1 MSLADPDIVG
11 REYATEEGL
20 ATRASVYGGEEFGEG
35 DARRIALDA
44 VAEVSP
50 RRVLEVGCGRGEFA
64 ERIVTELGAAVVAV
78 DQSERM
84 VELTRVRGVDARVA
98 DAQALPF
105 DDGEFDCV
113 AANWMLYHLP
123 GLDRALAEFTRV
135 LRPAGRLVAA
145 TNSLDHLAELWRLVG
160 RDRWMEPERFFA
172 ETGEKALQPHFARI
186 ERRDVQ
192 GTAVF
197 RDRAAVQRY
206 VGASVAHKHLVGRVP
221 QLDEPLVARTLN
233 AVFIADRA

>member
-78 DQSERM
+78 DQSQRM
-84 VELTRVRGVDARVA
+84 VELTRARGVDARVA

-113 AANWMLYHLP
+113 AANWMLYHVPDLE
-123 GLDRALAEFTRV
+123 RALAEFARV
-135 LRPAGRLVAA
+135 LRPGGRLVAA

-172 ETGEKALQPHFARI
+172 ETGEPALRSHFARI
-186 ERRDVQ
+186 ERRDIQ
-192 GTAVF
+192 GQVVF
-197 RDRAAVQRY
+197 DDRAAVQRY
-206 VGASVAHKHLVGRVP
+206 VGASVAHKDRVDEVP
-221 QLDEPLVARTLN
+221 DLTEPLVARTLN
-233 AVFIADRA
+233 AVFVGDKA